1 MGRKERK
8 YQDKASS
15 LWIINSALDSK
26 EPGEMSYY
34 LLKKYPSPYC
44 SLSKAKVIKQEDES
58 IFMINLLLASI
69 YLENQPFCNLH
80 GT

>member
-26 EPGEMSYY
+26 EPGERSYY
-34 LLKKYPSPYC
+34 LLKNTPV
-44 SLSKAKVIKQEDES
+44 LTA
-58 IFMINLLLASI
+58 A
-69 YLENQPFCNLH
+69 LE
-80 GT
+80 